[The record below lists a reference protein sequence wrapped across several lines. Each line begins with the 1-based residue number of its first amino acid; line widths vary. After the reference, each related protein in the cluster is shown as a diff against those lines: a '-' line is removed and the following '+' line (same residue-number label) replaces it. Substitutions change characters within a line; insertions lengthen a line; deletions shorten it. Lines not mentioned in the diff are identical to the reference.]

1 MAASWPRPDIL
12 LLVLVKKGPFSESD
26 AAVAA
31 SHNVVA
37 EFGCNPG
44 STRSSTGLCQA
55 FAPLSVVASSTGSAS
70 AVLDSLDTLRIELPT
85 PTGNV
90 GTTSTRS
97 PERTCDARS
106 VSPTLSMAVVLS
118 PQELCEDFKA
128 MASLRR
134 RFQAVPASFNGG
146 G

>member
-55 FAPLSVVASSTGSAS
+55 FAPLSVVASST
-70 AVLDSLDTLRIELPT
+70 LDTLRIELPT

-128 MASLRR
+128 MASRRR

>member
-37 EFGCNPG
+37 ECGRNLG

-55 FAPLSVVASSTGSAS
+55 FAPPSVVASSAGSAS
-70 AVLDSLDTLRIELPT
+70 AGLDSLDKLRFELPT

-97 PERTCDARS
+97 PGRTCDARS
-106 VSPTLSMAVVLS
+106 VLPKLAVISVLS
-118 PQELCEDFKA
+118 PQELCEDVKA
-128 MASLRR
+128 MACRR
-134 RFQAVPASFNGG
+134 RRCQAAPESFNGG